1 MKKGEM
7 ENIAGSTPMTNSRD
21 AILANI
27 RQALAAARLPTP
39 PAVSLPS
46 AAGDLPFAVSLAD
59 RFAAELKHLSGTT
72 LSTRPQDVPE
82 LLLELV
88 TARNA
93 DTVLAWN
100 EEHLAVPDALS
111 SLRRA
116 GIRIE
121 SGELPRD
128 AGRTEAL
135 RANERI
141 RVGITGVDA
150 ALAETGTLVVMAGP
164 GKPRLAYMSV
174 RTHIALIRM
183 EQLHPSLAAWLAA
196 CPDLADGL
204 RNRSALTFISGP
216 SRTADIEMTLTVG
229 VHGPAE
235 VIAVM
240 IRDDG

>member
-1 MKKGEM
+1 
-7 ENIAGSTPMTNSRD
+7 MTDSRN
-21 AILANI
+21 AILGNI
-27 RQALAAARLPTP
+27 RQALTAARLPTP

-46 AAGDLPFAVSLAD
+46 IAGGPPSAASFAD
-59 RFAAELKHLSGTT
+59 QFAAELKRLSGTT
-72 LSTRPQDVPE
+72 ITTHATDVPE
-82 LLLELV
+82 LLLKLV

-93 DTVLAWN
+93 DTVLAWS

-121 SGELPRD
+121 SGELPRGT
-128 AGRTEAL
+128 GRAEAL

-141 RVGITGVDA
+141 RIGITGVDA

-164 GKPRLAYMSV
+164 GRPRLAYMSV

-183 EQLHPSLAAWLAA
+183 EQLHPSLAAWLTAR
-196 CPDLADGL
+196 PDLADVL

-240 IRDDG
+240 IRDD